1 MNRYP
6 TRDNVYNLQR
16 ERQRRQAQAERQAR
30 EWQQAQMGYAQ
41 TPHPAKRKKHRQ
53 RRRGSHM
60 MMPLLVFAI
69 IALYLVGQIGSLAIK
84 GSDID
89 VETVAYGTI
98 DTPEVYTGLILREE
112 YVVDSTRD
120 GQPYYQY
127 SQGDYVPK
135 GAGEYKEIMQVGLE
149 YIGEVDAYATLEV
162 LLLAQKSLK
171 TISDA
176 YILDVSHMGF
186 VAGLMEEVALPYAQQ
201 DRILDCISEKNI
213 HGIRA
218 VCKENSVAADLT
230 ERLEGLASLYGSLE
244 ETLPQAKALCC
255 NEKMEQAVQELEN
268 ILRCLKIGGNEE
280 KVNLDFSIVN
290 DMDYYTGIIFQG
302 FINGVPSSILSGGRY
317 DNLLRKLGKDA
328 DAIGFA
334 VYLDLLERF
343 DSKEKEYDVD
353 TLLLYEEGAD
363 VAALAQA
370 AQMLTDNGQSVL
382 VQRKNTGNV
391 KYKQLL
397 CMKDRGL
404 EIVAELD

>member
-1 MNRYP
+1 MLRQEGSGIRMKQAEMLLKKEEQVIFSLRALFEQYGYRKFKMSKFEEYDFYADNRSFLNSETILTFTGLDGKLLALKP
-6 TRDNVYNLQR
+6 DVTLSIVKNTKGGRDASERVYYNENVYR
-16 ERQRRQAQAERQAR
+16 AR
-30 EWQQAQMGYAQ
+30 
-41 TPHPAKRKKHRQ
+41 
-53 RRRGSHM
+53 
-60 MMPLLVFAI
+60 
-69 IALYLVGQIGSLAIK
+69 K
-84 GSDID
+84 GD
-89 VETVAYGTI
+89 
-98 DTPEVYTGLILREE
+98 
-112 YVVDSTRD
+112 
-120 GQPYYQY
+120 
-127 SQGDYVPK
+127 
-135 GAGEYKEIMQVGLE
+135 GEYKEIMQVGLE

-171 TISDA
+171 AISDE
-176 YILDVSHMGF
+176 YIMDVSHMGF
-186 VAGLMEEVALPYAQQ
+186 VAGLMEEIGLPYAQQ
-201 DRILDCISEKNI
+201 KAILDCISEKNA

-218 VCKENSVAADLT
+218 ICKEAKLADDMT
-230 ERLEGLASLYGSLE
+230 KKLEALASLYGSLE
-244 ETLPQAKALCC
+244 ETLEKAKALCC
-255 NEKMEQAVQELEN
+255 NEKMEQAVKELEN
-268 ILRCLKIGGNEE
+268 ILHCLKIGGNE
-280 KVNLDFSIVN
+280 KNVNLDFSIVN

-343 DSKEKEYDVD
+343 DSAEREYDVD
-353 TLLLYEEGAD
+353 TLLLYEDGAD

-382 VQRKNTGNV
+382 VQKKNTGNV